1 MNMKLVRESLN
12 ESYIDKASQLVLRK
26 LYSGIMN
33 DHSIQRYSL
42 GWSDVTDEIKKRLKE
57 VYIDRDVQFQNSLLT
72 DAIEIAAD
80 HNYVHLLYILRSFA
94 RELQI
99 NIDALHDKYK

>member
-1 MNMKLVRESLN
+1 MKLVRESLN
-12 ESYIDKASQLVLRK
+12 ESRIDRNTSSVLKK
-26 LYSGIMN
+26 LYNGIMN

-42 GWSDVTDEIKKRLKE
+42 GWNDVTDEIKKRLKTIE
-57 VYIDRDVQFQNSLLT
+57 VDHDIQFQNKLLI
-72 DAIEIAAD
+72 DAIDVAAE

-99 NIDALHDKYK
+99 NIDTLHAKYK